1 MIPGTVPVEPDAPE
15 AREWLI
21 GELAKPEYEAARPN
35 WFDVAAQAVWD
46 WISSLFEGGFGGPPV
61 VTLVLL
67 GVLLAVGV
75 VLAFVL
81 FGAPRLNRRSSGVGG
96 VFGERDERDAAELR
110 HAAEAAAAGGDWTL
124 AVEEMFRAIARG
136 LSERAVLTA
145 SPGTTAHDLAE
156 RAGVAFPGFA
166 DRLRDAAR
174 VFDEVRYLGVPGTAE
189 RFQTVAS
196 LERELRAAR
205 PLSETAPAVS
215 RDTGRA

>member
-1 MIPGTVPVEPDAPE
+1 MTPRTVPVEPDAPE

-35 WFDVAAQAVWD
+35 WFDTAAQAVWD

-61 VTLVLL
+61 VTLVIL
-67 GVLLAVGV
+67 GVLVVVGI

-81 FGAPRLNRRSSGVGG
+81 FGAPRLNRRSSALGA
-96 VFGERDERDAAELR
+96 VFGEADVRNAAELR
-110 HAAEAAAAGGDWTL
+110 RAADGAAARGDWTL

-136 LSERAVLTA
+136 LSERAVLST

-156 RAGVAFPGFA
+156 RAGAAFPAFTA
-166 DRLRDAAR
+166 RLRDAAR
-174 VFDEVRYLGVPGTAE
+174 VFDEVRYLGVPGTAD
-189 RFQTVAS
+189 RFDIVAS

-205 PLSETAPAVS
+205 PATETAPAVS
-215 RDTGRA
+215 A